1 MSLPKSKSHFLD
13 SISNPLLRYSYEDH
27 FIMRL
32 GYSFYHTNKRE
43 ISPLSKA
50 LQQNFYTIRAS
61 AETAGNVLYGISK
74 LIGQSKGDED
84 SYKVFGIRY
93 SQYVKM
99 QADYAFTHNFS
110 DRTSLAMHVGAGVA
124 IPYGNSSVV
133 PFEKRFYA
141 GGANSVRGWGV
152 RTLGPGSFAT
162 RNSQNSFIYQCGDI
176 RFDASIE
183 FRSKLFW
190 VIEGAAFVDA
200 GNIWT
205 IRDYADQPGGV
216 FKFGKFYEQ
225 LALAYGVGLR
235 MNFTYFLV
243 RLDMGMK
250 AHDPA
255 SGQEHWPMFSPN
267 FKRDSEFHFS
277 VGYPF

>member
-1 MSLPKSKSHFLD
+1 M
-13 SISNPLLRYSYEDH
+13 
-27 FIMRL
+27 
-32 GYSFYHTNKRE
+32 
-43 ISPLSKA
+43 
-50 LQQNFYTIRAS
+50 
-61 AETAGNVLYGISK
+61 
-74 LIGQSKGDED
+74 
-84 SYKVFGIRY
+84 
-93 SQYVKM
+93 
-99 QADYAFTHNFS
+99 
-110 DRTSLAMHVGAGVA
+110 
-124 IPYGNSSVV
+124 
-133 PFEKRFYA
+133 
-141 GGANSVRGWGV
+141 
-152 RTLGPGSFAT
+152 
-162 RNSQNSFIYQCGDI
+162 
-176 RFDASIE
+176 
-183 FRSKLFW
+183 KLFW